1 MTKAQRFKRKMS
13 EKMKRDQ
20 YALSS
25 NETINLIPIGDF
37 HIGSS
42 QFNYEFFEHMLKQIK
57 KLKNRRIYL
66 MGDLLE
72 SASKSV
78 GNSVFHTHM
87 SLEEQKSYLLEAL
100 EPFTDDIIG
109 V

>member
-1 MTKAQRFKRKMS
+1 MKAERFRKKISDKMTPQN
-13 EKMKRDQ
+13 Q

-72 SASKSV
+72 SASKHV
-78 GNSVFHTHM
+78 GNSSFHTHM
-87 SLEEQKSYLLEAL
+87 SLEEQNSVLWLWPSK
-100 EPFTDDIIG
+100 
-109 V
+109 